1 MKKIIGI
8 AALVGFVA
16 LLGYRIVESR
26 NKAKPAEAA
35 ERVFPVQTAVLQ
47 PSDVPHVILLTGNIK
62 PKNEVDIAAKLGGR
76 VERIVADLGDRVR
89 AGAPLAILEHRE
101 ILLQVKQAE
110 AGLAA
115 ANVGFQ
121 NAKDDYDRSAKLKE
135 AGAVSDAQLD
145 GLRTRMEAAK
155 AQLAQADAAVGLARE
170 ALRNATVSAPI
181 PGVVTRRSIE
191 LGQMAAPGMP
201 IYSVQDSAVM
211 KFAAG
216 VDAGDLAALKKGM
229 PVGIHV
235 EAFPDEVFEGAVAR
249 ISPALDPYTR
259 RATVEIEIKNKDGRL
274 LANMFARGVIEIGK
288 EAGALALPPTAV
300 LQDAASR
307 YIFVVDGDKA
317 AKRPVMLKFAN
328 DQVAVLQDGAKAG
341 DQVVVAGQELL
352 SDGARVE
359 RVTAEAEQNPQP
371 AAK

>member
-8 AALVGFVA
+8 AALVAFVA
-16 LLGYRIVESR
+16 LLGYRIIEAR
-26 NKAKPAEAA
+26 NKAKPAADI
-35 ERVFPVQTAVLQ
+35 ERIFPVQATMLQ

-62 PKNEVDIAAKLGGR
+62 PKNEVDVAAKIGGR
-76 VERIVADLGDRVR
+76 VERVVADLGDRVR
-89 AGAPLAILEHRE
+89 QGAPLAVIEHRE
-101 ILLQVKQAE
+101 IMLQVKQAE

-115 ANVGFQ
+115 AKVGYQ

-145 GLRTRMEAAK
+145 GLGARMEAAK
-155 AQLAQADAAVGLARE
+155 AQLAQADAAVGLVRE

-191 LGQMAAPGMP
+191 LGQMASPGMP
-201 IYSVQDSAVM
+201 IYQVQDAAVM
-211 KFAAG
+211 KFSAG

-235 EAFPDEVFEGAVAR
+235 EAFPGEAFEGQVAR

-274 LANMFARGVIEIGK
+274 LANMFARGVVEIGK

-300 LQDAASR
+300 LQDASSR
-307 YIFVVDGDKA
+307 FIYVVTGDKVE
-317 AKRPVMLKFAN
+317 KRPVLIKFAN
-328 DQVAVLQDGAKAG
+328 DQVAVIQEGAKAG
-341 DQVVVAGQELL
+341 DNVVVAGQELL
-352 SDGARVE
+352 SDGAKIELVK
-359 RVTAEAEQNPQP
+359 TEAEPAQP
-371 AAK
+371 AGN